1 MKSNRN
7 NRFSVPKMEGAMARW
22 YAKSRRS
29 GDQLEQYR
37 TQAAA
42 LTQGLPKQARIL
54 EVAPGPG
61 YQTIEIARLGY
72 AAEGLDISHSFVRL
86 AAEAA
91 REAGVDVPFQ
101 HGDVAKMPHA
111 DGVFSLIVCQAAFKN
126 FTHPVTALNEMH
138 RVLRP
143 GAVAVI
149 QDMARSATSADIARE
164 VQRMRLKPLS
174 AFMTR
179 RALAGLRLRAASAET
194 FQELAAQSAF
204 GKAEIRT
211 SGLMMEVRLTK

>member
-1 MKSNRN
+1 MRN
-7 NRFSVPKMEGAMARW
+7 TDNRFSVPKMEGAMARW

-37 TQAAA
+37 AQAAQ
-42 LTQGLPKQARIL
+42 LTYGLPLTARVL

-72 AAEGLDISHSFVRL
+72 TADGLDISQSFVKL
-86 AAEAA
+86 AADAA
-91 REAGVDVPFQ
+91 REAAVNVTFR
-101 HGDVAKMPHA
+101 HGDVAKMPYE
-111 DGVFSLIVCQAAFKN
+111 DGTFSLIVCQAAFKN

-143 GAVAVI
+143 GGVAVI
-149 QDMARSATSADIARE
+149 QDMARSATSADIAGE
-164 VQRMRLKPLS
+164 VQRMGLKPLS

-194 FQELAAQSAF
+194 FRELAAQSAF

-211 SGLMMEVRLTK
+211 SGILMEVRLTK